1 LPFFFLP
8 DNVLRRPLTFR
19 AKSLFTSTQPLAH
32 VWLAHQGR
40 RTLPQQSL
48 HLLLFRSSA
57 GLESLGRNQKE
68 ERGHCILHISPTM
81 MLTHSPR
88 PQRQVLFRLT
98 TTCSFL
104 AVVYSFS
111 SHSFESVRLQ
121 QSRRRCRYLHQC
133 SCKEND
139 YDQIDWTKSKTEEN
153 HSCRHSNRRTVLS
166 HLASSSL
173 IATAAAFWTAAAPQ
187 VADAAVS
194 PLFQSSSYQNGF
206 QQLPSYVYQKKDT
219 AGLSSD
225 PDELLASLK
234 DTVTAL
240 KTLADAD
247 AVAEGRFDAV
257 SQLLRGRLV
266 SESQLRLQGYALL
279 DALPGSD
286 NDNDDDGNASNNG
299 KTNIEKK
306 KAPAWSYVARE
317 RFRIFL
323 IKFSVLDDT
332 VEAAARRRQA
342 DGGLV
347 ETVGMV
353 LLTPFNGANRIA
365 QMSQQNELL
374 GAPNAGDDERFAVLA
389 ALADATQ
396 ALQAFTTAAENALD
410 DSSGNSN
417 KQE

>member
-1 LPFFFLP
+1 
-8 DNVLRRPLTFR
+8 
-19 AKSLFTSTQPLAH
+19 
-32 VWLAHQGR
+32 
-40 RTLPQQSL
+40 
-48 HLLLFRSSA
+48 
-57 GLESLGRNQKE
+57 
-68 ERGHCILHISPTM
+68 M
-81 MLTHSPR
+81 
-88 PQRQVLFRLT
+88 
-98 TTCSFL
+98 
-104 AVVYSFS
+104 
-111 SHSFESVRLQ
+111 
-121 QSRRRCRYLHQC
+121 
-133 SCKEND
+133 
-139 YDQIDWTKSKTEEN
+139 
-153 HSCRHSNRRTVLS
+153 
-166 HLASSSL
+166 
-173 IATAAAFWTAAAPQ
+173 
-187 VADAAVS
+187 S
-194 PLFQSSSYQNGF
+194 PLFQSSSYRNGF

-225 PDELLASLK
+225 PNELLASLK

-247 AVAEGRFDAV
+247 AVTEGRFDAV

-279 DALPGSD
+279 DALPDSD
-286 NDNDDDGNASNNG
+286 NDNDDGGSRADDGNASNNG

-347 ETVGMV
+347 QTVGMV
-353 LLTPFNGANRIA
+353 LLTPFNGASRIA

-389 ALADATQ
+389 ALADATR
-396 ALQAFTTAAENALD
+396 ALQAFTAAAENALD

-417 KQE
+417 QQE